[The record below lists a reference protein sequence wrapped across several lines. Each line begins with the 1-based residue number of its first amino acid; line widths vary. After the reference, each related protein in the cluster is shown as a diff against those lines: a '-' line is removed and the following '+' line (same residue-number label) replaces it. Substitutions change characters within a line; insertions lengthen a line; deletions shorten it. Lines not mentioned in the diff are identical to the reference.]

1 MKKTCPT
8 KISKKFSRVNPGFTL
23 IELLIAISITAI
35 LFSIGVAQY
44 MKFNRQQILDQAVLE
59 LKTNLTQA
67 RNMALAGK
75 KTCAGTFDGIWVVF
89 DGANEN
95 YTIYSSCDDMDPA
108 ERVQISFRQLSQG
121 VKIKGSPGDIL
132 FKSLTGGTDLD
143 SDELVTLSLSG
154 VGEGGVIIT
163 PSGKIEL
170 AP

>member
-1 MKKTCPT
+1 MKKFC
-8 KISKKFSRVNPGFTL
+8 PGFTL

-35 LFSIGVAQY
+35 LFSIGTAQY

-75 KTCAGTFDGIWVVF
+75 KTCSGGFDGILVVF
-89 DGANEN
+89 DGVNEN
-95 YTIYSSCDDMDPA
+95 YTIYSSCDMDPGK
-108 ERVQISFRQLSQG
+108 RVQINFHQLSQG
-121 VKIKGSPGDIL
+121 VKIKGNPGDIL

-154 VGEGGVIIT
+154 VGEGGVIIA